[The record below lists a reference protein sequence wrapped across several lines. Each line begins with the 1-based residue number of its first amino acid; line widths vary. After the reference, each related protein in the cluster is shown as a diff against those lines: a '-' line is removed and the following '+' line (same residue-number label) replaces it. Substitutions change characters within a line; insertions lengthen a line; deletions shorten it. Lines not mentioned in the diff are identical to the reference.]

1 MVALMRVNGGRRVVE
16 LDAVTKG
23 SVHDSIKGHERST
36 EKLAIVKGDTHT
48 HTIGMHVDRRMTKDG
63 RQGIWQ

>member
-1 MVALMRVNGGRRVVE
+1 MVALLRVNEGRRVVE

-23 SVHDSIKGHERST
+23 SVRDSIKGHECSA
-36 EKLAIVKGDTHT
+36 EKLTVVKGDT